1 MHIDRSLTFN
11 FLGIGPHDSLIAF
24 DGSYYDKKATLL
36 NNWAVKMNCE
46 EEEQHYYTPWDG
58 EDQFQCF
65 IRFCPR
71 NKAILRCLGVYGHDF
86 PLSQHKNAAAEIA
99 YEFMKN
105 HPRH

>member
-1 MHIDRSLTFN
+1 MSNKKCPITFDEIYQFH

-36 NNWAVKMNCE
+36 NNWAEKMNCE

-71 NKAILRCLGVYGHDF
+71 NKAILRLV
-86 PLSQHKNAAAEIA
+86 
-99 YEFMKN
+99 
-105 HPRH
+105 